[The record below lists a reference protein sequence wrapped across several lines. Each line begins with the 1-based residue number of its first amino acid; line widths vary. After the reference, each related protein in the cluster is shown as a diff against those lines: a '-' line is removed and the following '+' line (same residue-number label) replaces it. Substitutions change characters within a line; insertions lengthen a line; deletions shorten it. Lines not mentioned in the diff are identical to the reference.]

1 MTLRLNPRI
10 ADWRARRVWV
20 IGASSGIGAALA
32 DELLLAGAQVILSA
46 RRAEPMRMLAAERP
60 GAQVETLDVTD
71 PAAWRA
77 VWSRLEAAG
86 ALPDL
91 VVFCAADYRPQTC
104 LDLRADETRGLLDT
118 NLLGVYHGLEV
129 VLPALAR
136 QGRGGVA
143 LIASVAG
150 YVGLPGAA
158 VYGPGKAA
166 LINLA
171 EILYAELKPHGVAVY
186 LINPGFV
193 ATPLTAK
200 NDFSMPALLTPRRAA
215 RDIMRGLARGAF
227 EIHFPL
233 RFTVWLKLLR
243 LLPYRLRLPLLARLA
258 RP

>member
-1 MTLRLNPRI
+1 MSLRLNPAI
-10 ADWRARRVWV
+10 ADWHARRVWV

-32 DELLLAGAQVILSA
+32 TELLDAGAEVILSA
-46 RRAEPMRMLAAERP
+46 RRAEPMQALAAGRA
-60 GAQVETLDVTD
+60 GARVETLDVTD
-71 PAAWRA
+71 PAAWSR
-77 VWSRLEAAG
+77 VWERLERNG
-86 ALPDL
+86 ARPDL

-104 LDLRADETRGLLDT
+104 LDLHADETRRLLDT

-150 YVGLPGAA
+150 YAGLPGAA

-171 EILYAELKPHGVAVY
+171 EILYTELRPRGVAVY

-200 NDFSMPALLTPRRAA
+200 NDFSMPALLTPRQAA
-215 RDIMRGLARGAF
+215 QSIMRGLERGAF

-233 RFTVWLKLLR
+233 RFTAWLKLLR

>member
-1 MTLRLNPRI
+1 MTPRLNPAI
-10 ADWRARRVWV
+10 ADWRARRVWI

-32 DELLLAGAQVILSA
+32 AELLDAGAGVILSA
-46 RRAEPMRMLAAERP
+46 RRAEPMRALAADHPAAR
-60 GAQVETLDVTD
+60 VETLDVTD
-71 PAAWRA
+71 PGAWQR
-77 VWSRLEAAG
+77 VWAQLDHPGSR
-86 ALPDL
+86 PDL

-104 LDLRADETRGLLDT
+104 LDLHADETRRLLDT

-129 VLPALAR
+129 ILPTLAR
-136 QGRGGVA
+136 QGHGGVA

-150 YVGLPGAA
+150 YAGLPGAV

-171 EILYAELKPHGVAVY
+171 EILYAELKPRGVAVY

-200 NDFSMPALLTPRRAA
+200 NDFPMPALLTPREAA

-227 EIHFPL
+227 EIHFPF
-233 RFTVWLKLLR
+233 RFTFWLKLLR
-243 LLPYRLRLPLLARLA
+243 LLPYRLRLPLLARLS
-258 RP
+258 RS